1 MGSWSKTQDLL
12 QFVPNHSLDS
22 RVRKRM
28 MVFDY
33 DVFVEYLMEGET
45 MPGVSNDQ
53 DRYQYLQ
60 YMQNVTTIATRGY
73 VKFLGLG

>member
-1 MGSWSKTQDLL
+1 
-12 QFVPNHSLDS
+12 
-22 RVRKRM
+22 M